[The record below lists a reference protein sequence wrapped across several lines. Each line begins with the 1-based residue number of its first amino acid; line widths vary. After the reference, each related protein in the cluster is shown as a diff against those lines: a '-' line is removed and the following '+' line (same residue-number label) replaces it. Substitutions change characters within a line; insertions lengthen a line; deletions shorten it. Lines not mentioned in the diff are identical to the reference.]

1 MNIQWS
7 ELIGVGIRDDDLVA
21 PWLMVLESLDD
32 STHLKIEA
40 EGDWKVE
47 ASVAPSCGPDG
58 LPGFT
63 LPGDQL
69 VMAGCRYGALI
80 GKIGGSSA
88 AHRAPAQAAAAAGAA
103 PGAGQGA
110 GAVAVGEPFA
120 IGAFC
125 LHKLPGEPSG
135 PLFIGFNTLWRPIGV
150 KAMRL
155 RIFGGRVLKSGNNP
169 DDKAKGG

>member
-7 ELIGVGIRDDDLVA
+7 ELIGFGIRDYDLVA

-47 ASVAPSCGPDG
+47 ASVVPSCGPDG

-69 VMAGCRYGALI
+69 VMARCRYGALI
-80 GKIGGSSA
+80 GKLGGSSA
-88 AHRAPAQAAAAAGAA
+88 AHFTPEKPGAA
-103 PGAGQGA
+103 LIAD
-110 GAVAVGEPFA
+110 EPFA
-120 IGAFC
+120 IGSFC
-125 LHKLPGEPSG
+125 LQKLPSG
-135 PLFIGFNTLWRPIGV
+135 TRSPLFIGVNSLWRPIRV
-150 KAMRL
+150 KTMRL
-155 RIFGGRVLKSGNNP
+155 RIFGAMIQEPPG
-169 DDKAKGG
+169 KAPAPKT